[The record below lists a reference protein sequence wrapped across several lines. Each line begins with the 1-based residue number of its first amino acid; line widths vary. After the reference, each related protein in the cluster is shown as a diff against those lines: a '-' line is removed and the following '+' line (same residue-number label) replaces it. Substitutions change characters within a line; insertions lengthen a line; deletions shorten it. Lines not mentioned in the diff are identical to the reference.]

1 MQTTKYHKKH
11 TFLVFTPLNAQCH
24 SVTAVALILSRK
36 QLPRQRQMWHRGD
49 IIISGTDWISDGVK
63 YIEHLMVQQTIQFQ
77 EKSEK
82 WKDPFGNI
90 CRLLD
95 NVWRLRQHS
104 EIFINSNYGNPFPK
118 LVPAVALQSVTRH
131 DLNILEFSF
140 TISCIIL
147 LTAKRWMLNDHISS
161 DQNGSPFFKLVP
173 WHQSPSAK
181 CNWHNQIHHRL
192 PSMPIHPQHWTE
204 MNCFGNW
211 KSRLTSSRRT
221 SIWFRNRRL

>member
-1 MQTTKYHKKH
+1 
-11 TFLVFTPLNAQCH
+11 
-24 SVTAVALILSRK
+24 
-36 QLPRQRQMWHRGD
+36 MWNRGD
-49 IIISGTDWISDGVK
+49 ISGTDWISDGVK
-63 YIEHLMVQQTIQFQ
+63 YIEHLTVQQTIQFQ

-140 TISCIIL
+140 TTNCIIL
-147 LTAKRWMLNDHISS
+147 LTAKRWMLND
-161 DQNGSPFFKLVP
+161 QQR
-173 WHQSPSAK
+173 W
-181 CNWHNQIHHRL
+181 
-192 PSMPIHPQHWTE
+192 E
-204 MNCFGNW
+204 W
-211 KSRLTSSRRT
+211 KSFFQTGSMAPVSKRQVQLAQSNTPSLVFNANSST
-221 SIWFRNRRL
+221 TLMSWKLKESSNIVYDALQDWG